1 MLLSTDSI
9 AYNMLSKGKLARGIV
24 REAQA
29 RRYDVDFGA
38 SAEAY
43 VQIDGEAIKV
53 KQPRSVR
60 IRRLGQVV
68 VLLNGRA
75 QQGPGAGKS
84 QRSALSR
91 RTALAPGLS
100 AQGEENLSRKASLS
114 FPREG
119 EPVAL
124 PTAASAAQPRAL
136 QHRVSTTMS
145 TSTVSKN
152 SLLDLARARHQM
164 GLDHSGYVSTATC
177 VRSLS
182 SSFRLFHRPFIFFFF
197 VFFFAFVFS
206 ARRPSLHEVL
216 TLASPSR
223 ASCALAPR
231 PSPRAATTSCGWSSQ
246 VRLYCIVFSA
256 HNLTRFP

>member
-1 MLLSTDSI
+1 MRMLLSTDSI

-29 RRYDVDFGA
+29 RRYDVDFGD

-91 RTALAPGLS
+91 RTALFPGPS
-100 AQGEENLSRKASLS
+100 AQGEENFSRKASLS

-182 SSFRLFHRPFIFFFF
+182 SSFRLFHRPFLFFFF
-197 VFFFAFVFS
+197 VFFS
-206 ARRPSLHEVL
+206 
-216 TLASPSR
+216 SPSFFLR
-223 ASCALAPR
+223 DVPPSTKCSLSRRHLARLALSLRAPR
-231 PSPRAATTSCGWSSQ
+231 RAQPPPVVDG
-246 VRLYCIVFSA
+246 A
-256 HNLTRFP
+256 HR